1 MVTPSQMLRVTVGPP
16 LRDGVED
23 GLGHF
28 GNVLGTIQIAALE
41 GRSGLAFIALAAFQ
55 ASVHL
60 IALRSCAVCVQ
71 KVRPSTAEYTA
82 RLPVADVLVLAGPV
96 CSCRGRV

>member
-55 ASVHL
+55 ASVLL
-60 IALRSCAVCVQ
+60 IALRSVAVWCT
-71 KVRPSTAEYTA
+71 KGPSSPAATFGGSRCT
-82 RLPVADVLVLAGPV
+82 
-96 CSCRGRV
+96 